1 MGPPSPSPRLLRVA
15 LPCTS
20 NAEVLWATTLL
31 STSPSTALTQC
42 NVTMHVTDGLCLLSQ
57 R

>member
-20 NAEVLWATTLL
+20 DAEVLWATTEAAVPEDSIIFTESCHKFVPFLYL
-31 STSPSTALTQC
+31 
-42 NVTMHVTDGLCLLSQ
+42 
-57 R
+57 

>member
-20 NAEVLWATTLL
+20 DAEVLWATTVLKED
-31 STSPSTALTQC
+31 SVALTGSC
-42 NVTMHVTDGLCLLSQ
+42 YKFVPLLYM
-57 R
+57 